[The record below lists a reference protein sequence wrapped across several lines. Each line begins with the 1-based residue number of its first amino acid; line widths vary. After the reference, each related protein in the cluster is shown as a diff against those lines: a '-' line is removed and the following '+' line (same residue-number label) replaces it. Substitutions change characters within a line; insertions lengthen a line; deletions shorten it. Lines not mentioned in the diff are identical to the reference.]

1 MWNETLFLEMGS
13 THLHHDSALDHAKSN
28 AHEASFQIYLRAE
41 GCDVSECSEQ
51 RLAELQQNNQCTLS
65 PRIQVHALTYET
77 AHFLELSI
85 GFVYKY
91 MHQVIPKYAL
101 HNETTLKQF
110 LSFLKRIE
118 L

>member
-65 PRIQVHALTYET
+65 PRIQVHALIYET
-77 AHFLELSI
+77 AHFSSDQVVSYISACAKLFGCMCMYQYTKHLYVKLSSNFEI
-85 GFVYKY
+85 
-91 MHQVIPKYAL
+91 
-101 HNETTLKQF
+101 
-110 LSFLKRIE
+110 
-118 L
+118 